1 MSEKNKTFAQG
12 IYNASIGI
20 GVSPLFVTAQGCW
33 ESGWGKRSIGEYNL
47 FGVKA
52 TSLWKGKRVL
62 IRTTEILKK
71 QPVLQVGEKIIS
83 CVPLN
88 TGNNKYVAEL
98 WFRDYDSLHEAI
110 LDHNKVLEGFT
121 EAWKYRNDPIKFV
134 ELLQSGTKKY
144 ATDPNYAD
152 NIKSMYK
159 TLARLGIR

>member
-1 MSEKNKTFAQG
+1 MSEKNKQIAQG
-12 IYNASIGI
+12 IYNEAVGC
-20 GVSPLFVTAQGCW
+20 GVSPLFITAQACW
-33 ESGWGKRSIGEYNL
+33 ETGWMRSKIGEFNL
-47 FGVKA
+47 WGVKA
-52 TSLWKGKRVL
+52 TSSWKGKRVL

-71 QPVLQVGEKIIS
+71 QPVLQVGERIVS
-83 CVPLN
+83 CVKLK

-144 ATDPNYAD
+144 ATDPNYAE